1 MKKLITA
8 IAVSSAITAI
18 ALAKAD
24 KLCWI
29 GSTQVWPEAET
40 FGLQA
45 RTMATSGGITA
56 RVDNGSFAFYNSLS
70 KITLQVNGVKTV
82 NYYTNF
88 IFSSSGGEWKQAITL
103 PVELLCDRP
112 DNWAQV
118 QMWIYTSQQ
127 QFGGPVYSG
136 YGSAK
141 IQGN

>member
-1 MKKLITA
+1 MKKTILTLGA
-8 IAVSSAITAI
+8 LALAVG

-24 KLCWI
+24 KLCWT
-29 GSTQVWPEAET
+29 GSTQVWPQAET
-40 FGLQA
+40 FGIQA
-45 RTMATSGGITA
+45 RTFPTSGGITA

-70 KITLQVNGVKTV
+70 KITLQINGVKTEK
-82 NYYTNF
+82 YYTN
-88 IFSSSGGEWKQAITL
+88 ILLHSIGGEWKQAITL

-118 QMWIYTSQQ
+118 QLWTYTSQQ
-127 QFGGPVYSG
+127 KFGGPVYSG